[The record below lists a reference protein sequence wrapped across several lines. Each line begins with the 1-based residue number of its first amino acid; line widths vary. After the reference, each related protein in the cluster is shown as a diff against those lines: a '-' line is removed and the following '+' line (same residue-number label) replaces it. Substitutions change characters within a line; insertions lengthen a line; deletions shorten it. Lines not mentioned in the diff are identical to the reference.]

1 MTKNKFLATL
11 AAFGLVAGALLST
24 TAPAFADK
32 PADTGHTEIDL
43 CHAKG
48 PNQPTNGWTITPV
61 DDSSVIDT
69 AHFTNHEYDI
79 IPITAGTPQG
89 KNLDTVWGGY
99 TGAEILANGCS
110 LPTPPPPT
118 DVCANIDGD
127 QAEVPEGYTEDDG
140 ECTPPEVIDVCT
152 NIDGDQ
158 SEVPEGYTEDDG
170 ECSPPDDDDVCT
182 NIDGVQTEVPEG
194 YTEEDGDCSPPVDV
208 CSNIQGNQATVPGG
222 YTEDDGECFED
233 EIPVVTK
240 YDLCHATEVVNA
252 KNGWLA
258 LSLPAA
264 AIYPTGH
271 SQHPGD
277 IIAPIPPDYPGQNL
291 TTLYPY
297 YGPNVTGADVLA
309 MGCPDSTP
317 LVATATLEFIAAT
330 CEAAEQPKLPGSTIA
345 NATWGAD
352 TDADPLAY
360 NIVATANG
368 GAEFASGPGVS
379 GDKVTKTFTG
389 TLDDVLDDPSCDK
402 TPDRATATLEFTPA
416 SCFAAE
422 SPNIGGSAISNAT
435 WGSDTDATPLG
446 YSIVATANKGAEF
459 ADGDPGN
466 TTKTF
471 TGTLAPIFADNDPRC
486 TLGLVMPKVVFTQAT
501 CSAAGS
507 YTLGVA
513 DGYDPTHVTFT
524 VNDVAGIVAG
534 TYPVVG
540 AQKVTVTVQ
549 AVAPNGL
556 EIDWIDPPAF
566 SFVNLGACG
575 QLTTLALT
583 GTAVS
588 YLGWTLGGGALFLG
602 AALLFMR
609 RRSEKAGD

>member
-118 DVCANIDGD
+118 DVCANIDDVQTEVPEGYTTD
-127 QAEVPEGYTEDDG
+127 GTNCYPPVVDVCSNIDDVQTEVPEGYTEDDG
-140 ECTPPEVIDVCT
+140 EC
-152 NIDGDQ
+152 
-158 SEVPEGYTEDDG
+158 
-170 ECSPPDDDDVCT
+170 
-182 NIDGVQTEVPEG
+182 
-194 YTEEDGDCSPPVDV
+194 
-208 CSNIQGNQATVPGG
+208 
-222 YTEDDGECFED
+222 FED
-233 EIPVVTK
+233 NPEVTK
-240 YDLCHATEVVNA
+240 YSICHATEVVDA

-258 LSLPAA
+258 LGPLPAV
-264 AIYPTGH
+264 AIVSGH
-271 SQHPGD
+271 GNHSGD
-277 IIAPIPPDYPGQNL
+277 IIPVIDPDFPNGQNL
-291 TTLYPY
+291 DTLYPN
-297 YGPNVTGADVLA
+297 YGPGVTGADILEE
-309 MGCPDSTP
+309 GCPDSVVKP
-317 LVATATLEFIAAT
+317 DLATASLTFIPAT
-330 CEAAEQPKLPGSTIA
+330 CDAPEQLDLGNSPIS
-345 NATWGAD
+345 NATWGSD
-352 TDADPLAY
+352 TDGSALGY
-360 NIVATANG
+360 HVVATADD
-368 GAEFASGPGVS
+368 GAEFADGDGDPGNLE
-379 GDKVTKTFTG
+379 TKTFSG

-402 TPDRATATLEFTPA
+402 TPDLATATLEFTPA

-422 SPNIGGSAISNAT
+422 SPNIAGSAISNAT
-435 WGSDTDATPLG
+435 WGSDTDAAPLG
-446 YSIVATANKGAEF
+446 YSIVATANQGAAF

-466 TTKTF
+466 LTKTF
-471 TGTLAPIFADNDPRC
+471 TGALDPIFADNDPRC

-556 EIDWIDPPAF
+556 EIDWVDPPAF

-583 GTAVS
+583 GTAVT

>member
-11 AAFGLVAGALLST
+11 AAFGLVAGALFST

-48 PNQPTNGWTITPV
+48 PNQPDNGWTITPV

-118 DVCANIDGD
+118 DVCANIDDVQTEVPEGYTTD
-127 QAEVPEGYTEDDG
+127 GTNCYPPVVDVCSNIDDVQTEVPEGYTEDDG
-140 ECTPPEVIDVCT
+140 EC
-152 NIDGDQ
+152 
-158 SEVPEGYTEDDG
+158 
-170 ECSPPDDDDVCT
+170 
-182 NIDGVQTEVPEG
+182 
-194 YTEEDGDCSPPVDV
+194 
-208 CSNIQGNQATVPGG
+208 
-222 YTEDDGECFED
+222 FED
-233 EIPVVTK
+233 NPEVTK
-240 YDLCHATEVVNA
+240 YSICHATEVVDA

-258 LSLPAA
+258 LGPLPAV
-264 AIYPTGH
+264 AIVSGH
-271 SQHPGD
+271 GNHSGD
-277 IIAPIPPDYPGQNL
+277 IIPVIDPDFPNGQNL
-291 TTLYPY
+291 DTLYPN
-297 YGPNVTGADVLA
+297 YGPGVTGADILEE
-309 MGCPDSTP
+309 GCPDSVVKP
-317 LVATATLEFIAAT
+317 DLATASLTFIPAT
-330 CEAAEQPKLPGSTIA
+330 CDAPEQLDLGNSPIS
-345 NATWGAD
+345 NATWGSD
-352 TDADPLAY
+352 TDGSALGY
-360 NIVATANG
+360 HVVATADD
-368 GAEFASGPGVS
+368 GAEFADGDGDSGNLE
-379 GDKVTKTFTG
+379 TKTFSG

-402 TPDRATATLEFTPA
+402 TPDLATATLEFTPA

-422 SPNIGGSAISNAT
+422 SPNIAGSAISNAT
-435 WGSDTDATPLG
+435 WGSDTDAASLG
-446 YSIVATANKGAEF
+446 YSIVATANQGAAF

-466 TTKTF
+466 LTKTF
-471 TGTLAPIFADNDPRC
+471 TGTLDPIFADNDPRC

-556 EIDWIDPPAF
+556 EIDWVDPPAF